1 VQTKINKA
9 VKMKMMVDFYQK
21 KSMNEEVL
29 LLSLSMVSSVHNS
42 VFDNNK
48 ELLLCN
54 DKMA

>member
-1 VQTKINKA
+1 MNKA

-29 LLSLSMVSSVHNS
+29 LLSLSMVSSVRNS